1 VAATDPRPLPAAERP
16 LDLAEFHE
24 VTVTTAFQ
32 VLVDGVLVHSWYAD
46 GLGPRDLFLGA
57 SATKSVLAHLVG
69 LAGLDFDAPVAAYVP
84 ELADSGYCGV
94 AVRDVARMTSGVD
107 WVEDHRDPDGPAS
120 RLVEA
125 FATGGSSRALLARI
139 GPRYPPGTH
148 YAYCTAD
155 SQVLDWVRERVTGVG
170 FRDALG
176 DLWRA
181 LGCTEDAVVAVD
193 GDGVAMA
200 GGGVAAAV
208 GDWARIGMLQIDG
221 DAEWIAASS
230 QPSLPFLRPG
240 RLPAPLSHHVGFGY
254 HWWPLDDPGDLCGTR
269 VAADGSRGQFVY
281 VDRPRRTVVVKT
293 SQWPYADAAHD
304 AHCRD
309 LTYRTLPA
317 IVAAVTEGEVV
328 QR

>member
-1 VAATDPRPLPAAERP
+1 M
-16 LDLAEFHE
+16 
-24 VTVTTAFQ
+24 
-32 VLVDGVLVHSWYAD
+32 LVHAWYAD

-69 LAGLDFDAPVAAYVP
+69 RAGRWTSTRPVEAYVP
-84 ELADSGYCGV
+84 ELAGTGYRGV
-94 AVRDVARMTSGVD
+94 PVRDVARMTSGVD
-107 WVEDHRDPDGPAS
+107 WVEDHRDPDGPATA
-120 RLVEA
+120 LVGA
-125 FATGGSSRALLARI
+125 FAAGGSSRALLTRVGA
-139 GPRYPPGTH
+139 RYPPGTR

-155 SQVLDWVRERVTGVG
+155 SQVLDWVRERATGLA

-176 DLWRA
+176 ELWRA
-181 LGCTEDAVVAVD
+181 LGCTEDAMVAVD

-200 GGGVAAAV
+200 GAASPPRPATGPGWACSRSTGPAGRWCSTLVESPRPVAAVPAARPPPRAPV
-208 GDWARIGMLQIDG
+208 GARSGSATTG
-221 DAEWIAASS
+221 G
-230 QPSLPFLRPG
+230 PST
-240 RLPAPLSHHVGFGY
+240 PA
-254 HWWPLDDPGDLCGTR
+254 GTR

-293 SQWPYADAAHD
+293 SAWPYADAAHD

-317 IVAAVTEGEVV
+317 IALAATQGEVV